1 MTASPLNARCAAS
14 SLSLTDREPWSPH
27 GTGLSYNMQTATRAK
42 FHWCLPESDLTEFL
56 FITTAEP
63 VKYSNDSWDNKRL
76 IKETLCRSTCCL
88 ARPVNLTYDRLLHML
103 AAEAPGTTKTLGEF
117 FVVPT
122 ATIFDWVMRDKSGQL
137 WSSVKSNQHKHSRHC
152 DNSGTEKEIFF

>member
-1 MTASPLNARCAAS
+1 MLAEQRRS
-14 SLSLTDREPWSPH
+14 SLSLTDRKLCSPH

-42 FHWCLPESDLTEFL
+42 LHWRLPESDLTEFL

-63 VKYSNDSWDNKRL
+63 LKYSNDSWDNKRL

-103 AAEAPGTTKTLGEF
+103 AAEEPGTTKTSQHIGWI

-122 ATIFDWVMRDKSGQL
+122 ATIFDWVMRDESGQL

-152 DNSGTEKEIFF
+152 DNSGTEKDTFF

>member
-1 MTASPLNARCAAS
+1 MELTLPTMTASPLNARCAAS

-27 GTGLSYNMQTATRAK
+27 GTVLSYNMQTATRAK

-76 IKETLCRSTCCL
+76 KKRDSLSQHRLFGSAREPYLRQISTYVGCRSTGDHQNT
-88 ARPVNLTYDRLLHML
+88 R
-103 AAEAPGTTKTLGEF
+103 
-117 FVVPT
+117 
-122 ATIFDWVMRDKSGQL
+122 
-137 WSSVKSNQHKHSRHC
+137 
-152 DNSGTEKEIFF
+152 